1 MGEANPTPF
10 CKNEMQDME
19 EKKSRNQ
26 AKLLAVRK
34 NQLR

>member
-19 EKKSRNQ
+19 EKKRQNQ
-26 AKLLAVRK
+26 RKLIAVRK
-34 NQLR
+34 KQLR